1 MSSVEGSRKEP
12 AVETEKQST
21 IINTDAPLDD
31 NTYPEGG
38 FGWVVVLGS
47 ALIFFNGWGFSNAFG
62 VFQSYYEI
70 QFPDSSASVISLIGS
85 LQACLIEGTGMLV
98 GVFVD
103 KYGMRPVMLV
113 GASLQVG
120 ALLAASFSK
129 HIWQLYLSQ
138 GVMHGLGAGALYI
151 VAVSVPGQ
159 WFHKRKATA
168 YGILYTSSGLGGV
181 LWPIILTQLFGKVG
195 YGWTMR
201 ITMFITLVQCLIG
214 CLLLRERPISPTIVK
229 VGGRAQ
235 ETRVEVQDSN
245 IYKSKTLWFC
255 AVGYFILSVGMLSP
269 MFYIGTFAKSAGM
282 SEHLS
287 FYLLS
292 MLNTASIPGRT
303 ICGWLADR
311 YGRMNVLCLSILA
324 AALVQLIMWSTIH
337 TNAEIILF
345 ACFYGFAFGGL
356 ISLMPAVTAQVCGQD
371 KLASKFG
378 VVSAL
383 GGAGTLVGAPI
394 AALFIGDT
402 LSSYLGCILFSGF
415 GMLLACA
422 WYAALRF
429 YTDRRFFVIL

>member
-1 MSSVEGSRKEP
+1 MSGPEEDIRASDKEAATQTVAAYP
-12 AVETEKQST
+12 ENS
-21 IINTDAPLDD
+21 
-31 NTYPEGG
+31 TYPEGG
-38 FGWVVVLGS
+38 YGWICVLGS

-62 VFQSYYEI
+62 VFQTYYEI
-70 QFPDSSASVISLIGS
+70 QFPDSSASVIALIGS

-103 KYGMRPVMLV
+103 RYGMRPVMLV
-113 GASLQVG
+113 GAILQVG
-120 ALLAASFSK
+120 ALLAASFSTK
-129 HIWQLYLSQ
+129 IWHLYLSQ
-138 GVMHGLGAGALYI
+138 GVMYGLGAGALYI

-195 YGWTMR
+195 FGWTMR
-201 ITMFITLVQCLIG
+201 ITMFITLVQVVIG
-214 CLLLRERPISPTIVK
+214 CLLLRERPLSQPSADADEK
-229 VGGRAQ
+229 SGRAQ
-235 ETRVEVQDSN
+235 EPRVEVQDVN
-245 IYKSKTLWFC
+245 IYKSKTLWYC
-255 AVGYFILSVGMLSP
+255 AAGYFILSIGMLSP
-269 MFYIGTFAKSAGM
+269 MFYIGTFAKVNGM
-282 SEHLS
+282 SDHLS

-311 YGRMNVLCLSILA
+311 YGRMNALCVSIFA
-324 AALVQLIMWSTIH
+324 AALVQLIMWSTIR

-345 ACFYGFAFGGL
+345 SCFYGFSFGGL
-356 ISLMPAVTAQVCGQD
+356 ISLMPAVTAQVCGQQ

-394 AALFIGDT
+394 AALFIGD
-402 LSSYLGCILFSGF
+402 SPESYLGCILFSGF
-415 GMLLACA
+415 CMLLATA
-422 WYAALRF
+422 WYTGLRF
-429 YTDRRFFVIL
+429 YTDRRIFVVL